1 MARHLLD
8 ADGFFVGASSAMH
21 CCAAVEAARRLGPG
35 HTIVTVLCDGGH
47 RYLGSLHAPQVQA
60 ASAVD
65 ANGSGQKC
73 ESESENTAS
82 RSQSGK
88 ESGARKGAPGH
99 AT

>member
-35 HTIVTVLCDGGH
+35 HTLVTVLCDGGH

-60 ASAVD
+60 ASA
-65 ANGSGQKC
+65 NGTSGQKC
-73 ESESENTAS
+73 ESESES
-82 RSQSGK
+82 SQP
-88 ESGARKGAPGH
+88 ESVR
-99 AT
+99 